1 MASTF
6 KKRNTALLRD
16 EEGVEYSINDEVGGG
31 GDVEMQ
37 NLGGPAELIGEDDD
51 EYGYLMNETKEPPMR
66 SSKKHHHVVKKVP
79 YRYTNEELIV
89 WYLRAIFFLLA
100 ALVGVVIALLVLIAI
115 ATPVITTSEQ
125 FTRAVRVVDQIYT
138 MKDLTKN
145 MADVTM
151 ASRASIEKAVADYD
165 VVSIIHAVKAMAQ
178 RGSELVGTMS
188 PETINKATETG
199 AKLVDSLQKI
209 DFEQG
214 KALMQNVNRWSTAI
228 DPARVSG
235 SIDEANAFLKKTTE
249 TLQHAH
255 DTHLMESIQQ
265 FAAGGVELE
274 ARLKRLNQITLKL
287 PDA

>member
-1 MASTF
+1 
-6 KKRNTALLRD
+6 
-16 EEGVEYSINDEVGGG
+16 VEYSINDEVGGG